1 MKNLLIEEL
10 ISISH
15 LIITRVKV
23 FQKQHFI
30 GFKAPLGFYKNIKEG
45 HMTQEKADEEE
56 KRI

>member
-1 MKNLLIEEL
+1 M

-15 LIITRVKV
+15 LVITRVKV

-30 GFKAPLGFYKNIKEG
+30 SFKAPLGFYKNIKEG